1 MNRFFIKLK
10 LILKFK
16 IRSPWALKAS
26 LSDGVIVERYCVID
40 KLTHISKHSYVGI
53 STIISNSKI
62 GPYCSIGPHVK
73 IGLGEHLYSE
83 ISTSQ
88 SYKRV
93 KLLNKKTILEG
104 DNWIGTGAFIKQGVK
119 IKFGSIVGANS
130 VVLEDTEPFGIYVGV
145 PAKLIKY
152 RFGKK
157 KQNQIKKSQWWKK

>member
-1 MNRFFIKLK
+1 MNSFLLKLK

-16 IRSPWALKAS
+16 IRSPWALKAT
-26 LSDGVIVERYCVID
+26 LSEGVIIERYCVVD
-40 KLTHISKHSYVGI
+40 KFTHISKNSYIGI
-53 STIISNSKI
+53 GSLISNSKI
-62 GPYCSIGPHVK
+62 GPYCSIGPNVK

-88 SYKRV
+88 SFKRV
-93 KLLNKKTILEG
+93 KLLNEKTILEG

-130 VVLEDTEPFGIYVGV
+130 VVLKDTEPFGIYGGV

-152 RFGKK
+152 RFGEK
-157 KQNQIKKSQWWKK
+157 KQNQIKKSEWWKK